1 MLVLTIVPYT
11 CRVVFPCPELS
22 GRSVNGICT
31 LVHQANFSEGGFA
44 KLVPIPTFFFFFFFF
59 FCLVVFFG
67 RVGGLLPF
75 SFSFF
80 HVKGVLGRGR
90 RNAMVALD
98 DFMSSSLTL

>member
-1 MLVLTIVPYT
+1 MLVLTVVPYT

-22 GRSVNGICT
+22 GRSVNGICI

-44 KLVPIPTFFFFFFFF
+44 KLVPIPTPFFFFFFF
-59 FCLVVFFG
+59 LA
-67 RVGGLLPF
+67 GLGDFYIF

-80 HVKGVLGRGR
+80 YVKGVLGRGR
-90 RNAMVALD
+90 RNAMVALN